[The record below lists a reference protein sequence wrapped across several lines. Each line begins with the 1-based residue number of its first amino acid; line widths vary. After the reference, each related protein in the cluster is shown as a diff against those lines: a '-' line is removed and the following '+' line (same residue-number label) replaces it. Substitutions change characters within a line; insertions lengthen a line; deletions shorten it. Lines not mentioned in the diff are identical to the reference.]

1 MIDNNLKIP
10 NLATAF
16 KGPLHALEQTLLD
29 NTVRIE
35 SWFKEQWQ
43 KLPTLFYSSVDLRN
57 SGFKLAPID
66 TNLFPAGFNNLSLD
80 SLPLSIQALQATMA
94 QIAPTASTILLIP
107 ENHTR
112 NIFYFEH
119 LVSLQEIMT
128 KAGFSVRIGSVLA
141 DLKKAMDIILPS
153 GKKLRL
159 EPVIRKE
166 NRLCLEDGFS
176 ACMILLNNDL
186 ASGIP
191 PLLQNLEKNVQI
203 FPPLTMGWGSRSKT
217 KHFQHYTNI
226 SLSFAKHIGI
236 DPWLISPLF
245 SHCGEIDFMTGVG
258 ETCLAE
264 HTETLLQAIAQKYQ
278 EYQIK
283 HPPFVVIKA
292 DAGTYGMAVMTVRS
306 AKEILQLNRKQR
318 LSMSVVKGGRPVSS
332 VIIQEGVYSFE
343 TWGEKKSAA
352 EPVVYMIGRHV
363 VGGFYRVHSEKK
375 ADESL
380 NSPGMNFEPLA
391 FAKACNNPCDPP
403 EACTNRF
410 YAYGVIARLAQLAAT
425 EESTAPHRDKS

>member
-1 MIDNNLKIP
+1 MMDDNIKIP
-10 NLATAF
+10 HLTTAF
-16 KGPLHALEQTLLD
+16 TGPLHALEQNLLD
-29 NTVRIE
+29 NTLRIE
-35 SWFKEQWQ
+35 SWFREQWQ

-66 TNLFPAGFNNLSLD
+66 TNLFPAGFNNLSSD
-80 SLPLSIQALQATMA
+80 SWPLSIQALQATMA
-94 QIAPTASTILLIP
+94 QIAPSASTILLIP

-119 LVSLQEIMT
+119 LANLHEMMT
-128 KAGFSVRIGSVLA
+128 KAGFSVRIGSVLE
-141 DLKKAMDIILPS
+141 DLKKAMDITLPS

-159 EPVIRKE
+159 EPVIRKD
-166 NRLCLEDGFS
+166 NHLCLEDGFS
-176 ACMILLNNDL
+176 PCVILLNNDL
-186 ASGIP
+186 AGGIP
-191 PLLQNLEKNVQI
+191 PLLQNLEKSIQI
-203 FPPLTMGWGSRSKT
+203 FPPLTMGWANRSKT
-217 KHFQHYTNI
+217 KHFAHYANI

-245 SHCGEIDFMTGVG
+245 SHCSEIDFVTGVG
-258 ETCLAE
+258 ETCIAQQ
-264 HTETLLQAIAQKYQ
+264 TETLLQAIAKKYE

-306 AKEILQLNRKQR
+306 SEEILRLNRKQR
-318 LSMSVVKGGRPVSS
+318 LSMSVVKDGRPVSR

-343 TWGEKKSAA
+343 TWGEKKSVA

-363 VGGFYRVHSEKK
+363 IGGFYRIHSEKK
-375 ADESL
+375 IDESL

-391 FAKACNNPCDPP
+391 FAKACNNPCYPP

-425 EESTAPHRDKS
+425 EELIAN